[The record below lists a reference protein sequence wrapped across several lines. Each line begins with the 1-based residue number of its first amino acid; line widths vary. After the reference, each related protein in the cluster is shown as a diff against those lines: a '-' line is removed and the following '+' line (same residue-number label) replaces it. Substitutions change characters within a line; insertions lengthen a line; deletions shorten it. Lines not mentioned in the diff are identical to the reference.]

1 MRLPLITKN
10 NFMENLKEK
19 YFSLLKQVVKPAC
32 YIGNEFN
39 SIKKEWD
46 DDSFKAALV
55 FPDAYVV
62 GESSLSLKILY
73 DLLNKIPGF
82 IAERF
87 FTPAIDFEKK
97 LLENDIPLLSMENF
111 RPLKDFDIAGFTIQH
126 EFTYTN
132 ILSVLNLSGLKF
144 KAEERDDMDPIIC
157 AGGPG
162 AYNPEPIAPIF
173 DFFYLGEVEETI
185 VEVFEL
191 IKKLKKENK
200 TKDEILETI
209 SEYEGIYVPK
219 FYSFSYDEEG
229 GIDKVIS
236 AKNKIVKKQLVKD
249 FDKIYPPVKQLVPYV
264 ETIHDRVVVEI
275 FRGCTRGCRFCQ
287 AGMIYRPV
295 RERSLD
301 NVLKYAKEAMRNTGF
316 EEVSFVSLNCADY
329 SSIVPLIL
337 RIKNELKNVSVSLPS
352 LRVDTFTEELAE
364 ALSIGKRSSLTFAPE
379 AGSQRL
385 RDRINKI
392 TTEADILNALLTA
405 KKFGWKQAK
414 LYFMIGLPDEEY
426 EDLDAIVELV
436 RKILKETG
444 FNLSIS
450 IATFVPKPHTP
461 YQWYGQ
467 IPMEEA
473 LNRITYLRK
482 RLKHGRIKL
491 SFHNMK
497 QSFIEA
503 TLSRGNRRIFEVIQK
518 AFEAGCRFDGWGDSF
533 NFEAW
538 TSAFAECSLSPEYY
552 AGRKL
557 EYDEITPWDHISCGV
572 SKKFLMDE
580 DIKSKSGAVTRDCRW
595 NKCPECGVCAEFKAK
610 NILKEKAAAEKFN
623 FERYMDSKNDTARYR
638 IKYSKGD
645 ELKFIGH
652 LDFLRLLVKIINRA
666 DLSVAYKGQFHPR
679 MRISASHPLGL
690 FYTSCAEYIDI
701 ELKEH
706 LKEAELMEIFR
717 NEFPRGIEV
726 LEVKRISSAEKSLMQ
741 SFKEVDYEVKL
752 KNNIENIDEAVK
764 ELLKTDKFFLKRKN
778 KEINLKNSLKSL
790 EYKESEKERGLFIT
804 LKISDNGSIKP
815 TDVLDILGI
824 NDDEVE
830 EIRRVEFR

>member
-1 MRLPLITKN
+1 
-10 NFMENLKEK
+10 MENLKEK
-19 YFSLLKQVVKPAC
+19 YFSLLKKVVKPAC

-39 SIKKEWD
+39 SVKKNWN
-46 DDSFKAALV
+46 DDSFKTALV

-73 DLLNKIPGF
+73 DLLNKNPDF

-87 FTPAIDFEKK
+87 FTPAIDFENK
-97 LLENDIPLLSMENF
+97 LLENKMPLLSMENF

-144 KAEERDDMDPIIC
+144 KAEERDEKDPIIC

-173 DFFYLGEVEETI
+173 DFFYLGEVEDTI

-191 IKKLKKENK
+191 IRKLKKENK
-200 TKDEILETI
+200 SKDEILEAI
-209 SEYEGIYVPK
+209 SAYEGIYVPK
-219 FYSFSYDEEG
+219 FYAFSYDNEG
-229 GIDKVIS
+229 VITAVES
-236 AKNKIVKKQLVKD
+236 HKNKTVKKQVIKD
-249 FDKIYPPVKQLVPYV
+249 FDKICPPVNQLVPYV

-301 NVLKYAKEAMRNTGF
+301 NILKYAKESIKNTGF
-316 EEVSFVSLNCADY
+316 EEISFVSLNCADY
-329 SSIVPLIL
+329 SNIVPLIFK
-337 RIKNELKNVSVSLPS
+337 IKNELKNVSISLPS
-352 LRVDTFTEELAE
+352 LRVDGFTEELAE
-364 ALSIGKRSSLTFAPE
+364 ALSAGKRSSLTFAPE

-392 TTEADILNALLTA
+392 ATEEDILNALITA

-414 LYFMIGLPDEEY
+414 LYFMIGLPDETY

-444 FNLSIS
+444 FSLNIS
-450 IATFVPKPHTP
+450 VATFVPKPHTP

-473 LNRITYLRK
+473 INRIMYLRK

-491 SFHNMK
+491 SFHNIK

-503 TLSRGNRRIFEVIQK
+503 TLSRADRRIFEVIQK
-518 AFEAGCRFDGWGDSF
+518 AFNSGCRFDGWSDNF
-533 NFEAW
+533 NFDAW
-538 TSAFAECSLSPEYY
+538 ISAFAECGLSPEYY

-557 EYDEITPWDHISCGV
+557 EYDGITPWDHISCGV
-572 SKKFLMDE
+572 SKKFLIEE
-580 DIKSKSGAVTRDCRW
+580 DMKSKAGAVTYDCRW
-595 NKCPECGVCAEFKAK
+595 NKCSQCGVCPEFNVK
-610 NILKEKAAAEKFN
+610 NILKEKVRAEKFN
-623 FERYMDSKNDTARYR
+623 FERQMDSKNDTARYR

-645 ELKFIGH
+645 ELRFIGH

-666 DLSVAYKGQFHPR
+666 DLPVAYKGQFHPR
-679 MRISASHPLGL
+679 MRISASHPLSL

-717 NEFPRGIEV
+717 KQFPKGIEV
-726 LEVKRISSAEKSLMQ
+726 LEVKRITSSEKSLMQ
-741 SFKEVDYEVKL
+741 CFKEVDYEVSL
-752 KNNIENIDEAVK
+752 KNNVEKIDKAIK
-764 ELLKTDKFFLKRKN
+764 ELLKTDKVFLKRKN
-778 KEINLKNSLKSL
+778 KEINIENNLKSL
-790 EYKESEKERGLFIT
+790 KYDRKKDRLFIA
-804 LKISDNGSIKP
+804 LKISENGSIKP
-815 TDVLDILGI
+815 TDILDMLGVGDNEI
-824 NDDEVE
+824 E
-830 EIRRVEFR
+830 EIKRVEFR